1 MNKPEIS
8 IVIPVYKVEKYL
20 RECIESVIK
29 QTFKNIEII
38 LVDDGSPDNCPQIC
52 DEYAEKDN
60 RIRVIHKTNG
70 GYGTACNRGIEV
82 AQGEFIGLVESDDW
96 IEPDMYEKLYNKI
109 KDTDADFIVSDFFV
123 IKDSKKFSYNVHR
136 YFSTT
141 PLNDS
146 MINLSTHPQMLLQA
160 AYPWNKLYRK
170 SFLSTN
176 NIQMMED
183 NRMYQD
189 ITWNA
194 EILSHANKI
203 LYSDKPYYFYRFDTQ
218 GSSTNIGD
226 LSTINY
232 LLKRD
237 EARKILIKNNK
248 FNDDAMECFWISCF
262 LGAEGYF
269 KRINSKYKNKFYKRM
284 QELFKLAIK
293 DGCTFKNFNTERK
306 KEYMFIVKYPYIF
319 WLIKEHK
326 KHILKNI
333 FSVTNHKNNKH
344 KVITICGLKIKVKRK
359 LKQTQVDENLT
370 RIRAIEAK
378 LDNLINLTKYS
389 IDITAL
395 PPVKGDDRLQQL
407 SSLGIL
413 QKLVA
418 FLEKHDIKYWL
429 EFGTLLGAVRHKGFI
444 PWDDDIDIAM
454 TKDDYEKF
462 KTVIADFCKDGFY
475 YSDGDIIRISYKSSN
490 AQVDVFPFYSGNSVG
505 IPDSEKYNILIAKIK
520 KLYSEM
526 PVIKE
531 NLKNLKFKT
540 HSILPVWYKE
550 QIQNIYEKEL
560 LEGIKPPEK
569 AYLFLGYECF
579 AYKRVLCPYDEIF
592 PLKKIEFEGKSFNCP
607 NKAYMHLHNYWGDF
621 YNFPKKIAGHSF
633 FQSPIKTEENYKDT
647 MELIDMIDEAI

>member
-20 RECIESVIK
+20 RECIESVIN

-52 DEYAEKDN
+52 DEYAKKDN
-60 RIRVIHKTNG
+60 RVRVIHKTNG
-70 GYGTACNRGIEV
+70 GYGTACNRGIEA

-96 IEPDMYEKLYNKI
+96 IEPDMYEVLYEKI
-109 KDTDADFIVSDFFV
+109 KDSDADFIVSDFFV
-123 IKDSKKFSYNVHR
+123 IKDSKNFSYNIHR
-136 YFSTT
+136 YFSTN
-141 PLNDS
+141 PIEDS
-146 MINLSTHPQMLLQA
+146 MINLSTYPQMLLQP

-170 SFLSTN
+170 SFLTSN
-176 NIQMMED
+176 NIKMMED
-183 NRMYQD
+183 NKMYQD

-203 LYSDKPYYFYRFDTQ
+203 LYIDKPYYFYRFDTQ

-237 EARKILIKNNK
+237 EARKILIKNNQ
-248 FNDDAMECFWISCF
+248 FNNDAMECFWISCF

-269 KRINSKYKNKFYKRM
+269 NRINSKYKNKFYKRM

-293 DGCTFKNFNTERK
+293 DGCTFKNFNIERK

-319 WLIKEHK
+319 WLIKERK

-333 FSVTNHKNNKH
+333 FSVTNHRDNKH
-344 KVITICGLKIKVKRK
+344 KMITICGLKIKVKRK

-378 LDNLINLTKYS
+378 LDNLINLTKYN
-389 IDITAL
+389 IDITSL
-395 PPVKGDDRLQQL
+395 PPTKGDYRLQQL

-413 QKLVA
+413 QKLTA

-454 TKDDYEKF
+454 PKDDYEKF
-462 KTVIADFCKDGFY
+462 KMVIADFCKDGFY

-490 AQVDVFPFYSGNSVG
+490 AQVDVFPFYSGNSVN
-505 IPDSEKYNILIAKIK
+505 IPEPEKYNMLIAKIH

-531 NLKNLKFKT
+531 NLKNLRFKT
-540 HSILPVWYKE
+540 HSVLPLWYKN

-579 AYKRVLCPYDEIF
+579 AYKRVLCAYDEIF

-607 NKAYMHLHNYWGDF
+607 NKTYMHLHNYWGDF
-621 YNFPKKIAGHSF
+621 YNLPKKIAGHSF
-633 FQSPIKTEENYKDT
+633 FQNPIKTEENYKDT

>member
-20 RECIESVIK
+20 RECIESVIN

-52 DEYAEKDN
+52 DEYAKKDN
-60 RIRVIHKTNG
+60 RVRVIHKTNG
-70 GYGTACNRGIEV
+70 GYGTACNRGIEA

-96 IEPDMYEKLYNKI
+96 IEPDMYEVLYEKI
-109 KDTDADFIVSDFFV
+109 KDSDADFIVSDFFV
-123 IKDSKKFSYNVHR
+123 IKDSEKFIYNVHP
-136 YFSTT
+136 YFPTK
-141 PLNDS
+141 PLNDAI
-146 MINLSTHPQMLLQA
+146 INLSTHPQMLLQP

-170 SFLSTN
+170 SFLTSN
-176 NIQMMED
+176 NIKMMED
-183 NRMYQD
+183 KKMYQD
-189 ITWNA
+189 QTWNA

-203 LYSDKPYYFYRFDTQ
+203 LYIDKPYYFYRFDTQ

-237 EARKILIKNNK
+237 EARKIFIKNNK
-248 FNDDAMECFWISCF
+248 FNNDTMEYFWISCF
-262 LGAEGYF
+262 IGSKVYF
-269 KRINSKYKNKFYKRM
+269 KRTNSKYKNKFYKRM

-293 DGCTFKNFNTERK
+293 DGCTFKNFNIERK

-319 WLIKEHK
+319 WQIKELK

-333 FSVTNHKNNKH
+333 FSVTNHKDNKH

-359 LKQTQVDENLT
+359 LKQTQVEENLT

-378 LDNLINLTKYS
+378 LDNLINLTKYN
-389 IDITAL
+389 IDITSL
-395 PPVKGDDRLQQL
+395 PSAKGDYRLQQL

-413 QKLVA
+413 QKLTE

-444 PWDDDIDIAM
+444 PWDDDIDIGM
-454 TKDDYEKF
+454 TKADYEKF
-462 KTVIADFCKDGFY
+462 KMVIADFCKDGFY

-490 AQVDVFPFYSGNSVG
+490 AQVDVFPFYSGNSVN
-505 IPDSEKYNILIAKIK
+505 IPEPEKYNMLIAKIH

-540 HSILPVWYKE
+540 HSVLPLWYKN

-560 LEGIKPPEK
+560 LEGINPPEN

-579 AYKRVLCPYDEIF
+579 AYKRVLCAYDEIF

-607 NKAYMHLHNYWGDF
+607 NKTYMHLHNYWGDF
-621 YNFPKKIAGHSF
+621 YNLPKKIAGHSF
-633 FQSPIKTEENYKDT
+633 FQNPIKTEENYKDT
-647 MELIDMIDEAI
+647 MELIDMIDEAE

>member
-1 MNKPEIS
+1 MSKPEIS

-20 RECIESVIK
+20 RECIESVIN

-52 DEYAEKDN
+52 NKYAEKYN
-60 RIRVIHKTNG
+60 RILVIHKTNV
-70 GYGTACNRGIEV
+70 GYGAACNSGIAV
-82 AQGEFIGLVESDDW
+82 AQGEFIAIVESDDFC
-96 IEPDMYEKLYNKI
+96 EPNMYEELYNKI
-109 KDTDADFIVSDFFV
+109 NDTDADFIVSDFFI
-123 IKDSKKFSYNVHR
+123 IKDSKKFSYNVHH
-136 YFSTT
+136 YFSAK
-141 PLNDS
+141 PINDS
-146 MINLSTHPQMLLQA
+146 MINLSTHPQMLLQP

-170 SFLSTN
+170 NFLTSN

-218 GSSTNIGD
+218 GSSTNIGNE
-226 LSTINY
+226 STINY

-237 EARKILIKNNK
+237 AARKILIKNDK
-248 FNDDAMECFWISCF
+248 FSVDAMEWFWISCF
-262 LGAEGYF
+262 LGAHGYF
-269 KRINSKYKNKFYKRM
+269 NRIHSKYKNKFYKRM

-293 DGCTFKNFNTERK
+293 DGCTFKNFNKERK

-319 WLIKEHK
+319 WFIKER
-326 KHILKNI
+326 LKRVLRNI

-344 KVITICGLKIKVKRK
+344 KVITICALKIKVKRK
-359 LKQTQVDENLT
+359 LNKASVEENLAK
-370 RIRAIEAK
+370 IREIEAK
-378 LDNLINLTKYS
+378 LDNLINLTKCS

-395 PPVKGDDRLQQL
+395 PPAKGDYRLQQL

-413 QKLVA
+413 QKLVP

-475 YSDGDIIRISYKSSN
+475 YSDGDIIRISYKSSI
-490 AQVDVFPFYSGNSVG
+490 AQVDIFPFYSGNSVS
-505 IPDSEKYNILIAKIK
+505 IPDSEKYNMLISKIQ
-520 KLYSEM
+520 KLYSER

-531 NLKNLKFKT
+531 NWKNLKFKS

-592 PLKKIEFEGKSFNCP
+592 PLKKIEFEGKSFNSP
-607 NKAYMHLHNYWGDF
+607 NKTYMHLHNYWGDF
-621 YNFPKKIAGHSF
+621 YNLPKKINGHSF
-633 FQSPIKTEENYKDT
+633 FQNPIKTEENYKDT